1 MPFEFV
7 FMDALKFL
15 SKASMPSILSAG
27 VVLLPAPHAAAHGTR
42 RSFAIPR
49 AFLANH
55 EFRIPRA
62 VPFLRPLSALAPLI
76 KTTHFRAFRGI
87 CRPGSSF
94 VTRVTF
100 SLTHTQFWHRQ
111 RHVSRKIPVK
121 LRHAHPLHRG
131 PLFASHHG
139 ARAVQGP
146 GVQYPVVGETPE
158 KHGVASF
165 GLKWDA
171 AFRRAIAPFDFTG
184 FVRIIKM
191 RRFLR
196 LWEYRLAAAFVVKVK
211 CQSFVM

>member
-1 MPFEFV
+1 
-7 FMDALKFL
+7 MDALKFL

-76 KTTHFRAFRGI
+76 TTTHFRAFRGI
-87 CRPGSSF
+87 CQPGSSF

-100 SLTHTQFWHRQ
+100 SLTQTQFRHRQ

-146 GVQYPVVGETPE
+146 GVPSTGHAGPLLSRAPFWPIMNSGFLVQYPFCAHSAHSRHSSRQLTSVPSEESASRAVV
-158 KHGVASF
+158 S
-165 GLKWDA
+165 
-171 AFRRAIAPFDFTG
+171 
-184 FVRIIKM
+184 
-191 RRFLR
+191 
-196 LWEYRLAAAFVVKVK
+196 
-211 CQSFVM
+211 